1 MALIAHVNSRRV
13 SEADVMAV
21 PEPPFTETWH
31 PVAHARVLKALEEA
45 ASRIELGIKDRAYSM
60 SKNGELMF
68 GSWQLELDADE
79 ERAYEIGIR
88 NSINKRFAIGLT
100 AGTRVFVC
108 DNLAFTGEFIDF
120 RKHTNGVDDA
130 ELERLAEGAFEKA
143 VPQLKLFDEWHR
155 SLKTVN
161 LEEDMAK
168 LLTFDAME
176 RGIVSPSRFKEFLEC
191 MKTERETHGDTLYAW
206 HGAVTRLM
214 RADSLFAVAETS
226 KALNK
231 IIAEYLELYE
241 GIESAY
247 H

>member
-21 PEPPFTETWH
+21 PEPAFTETWH

-68 GSWQLELDADE
+68 GSWQLELDA
-79 ERAYEIGIR
+79 
-88 NSINKRFAIGLT
+88 
-100 AGTRVFVC
+100 
-108 DNLAFTGEFIDF
+108 
-120 RKHTNGVDDA
+120 
-130 ELERLAEGAFEKA
+130 ELER
-143 VPQLKLFDEWHR
+143 
-155 SLKTVN
+155 
-161 LEEDMAK
+161 M
-168 LLTFDAME
+168 
-176 RGIVSPSRFKEFLEC
+176 
-191 MKTERETHGDTLYAW
+191 
-206 HGAVTRLM
+206 
-214 RADSLFAVAETS
+214 AETS